1 MKELVWRYSD
11 DSFLPQYEYQ
21 YLQVGHGI
29 LVVVHEQE
37 NSDGDF
43 LDTSLNPIVIFHKVV
58 FLGQELFSKA
68 IDLKTGLVD
77 ECLFNLIDFFQRLEI
92 FSRLII
98 SVLIA
103 LRKILLFPLMPIM
116 QLWYMDLTFM
126 DF

>member
-58 FLGQELFSKA
+58 FLGQVLFSKA

-116 QLWYMDLTFM
+116 QLWYMGLTFM

>member
-58 FLGQELFSKA
+58 FLGQVLFSKA